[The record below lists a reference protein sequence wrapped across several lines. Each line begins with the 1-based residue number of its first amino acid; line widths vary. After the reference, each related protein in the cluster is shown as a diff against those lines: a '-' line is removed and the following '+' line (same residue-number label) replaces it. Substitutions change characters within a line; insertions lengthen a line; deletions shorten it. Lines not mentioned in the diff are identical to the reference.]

1 MVTSATAGDAGVGVL
16 AFVKRTL
23 GATAVNPVV
32 VLAASGDCLLTF
44 KPKAFFVGVS
54 LLGRPLMPPCK
65 ALRDAA
71 RLAGLTLVGL
81 DDKSG
86 SSALGGEETTKLSKA
101 EISSDDLVRFADGA
115 DVFGFPMPFRARL
128 LSAEEIA
135 LPVD

>member
-1 MVTSATAGDAGVGVL
+1 MGVF

-32 VLAASGDCLLTF
+32 VLAGSGDCLLTF
-44 KPKAFFVGVS
+44 RPKAFLVGVS

-71 RLAGLTLVGL
+71 RLAGLTLVDL
-81 DDKSG
+81 VDKSG
-86 SSALGGEETTKLSKA
+86 SNALGGEETTKLSKA
-101 EISSDDLVRFADGA
+101 EISSDDFVRFVGGA
-115 DVFGFPMPFRARL
+115 DDEFALFIPSRARL
-128 LSAEEIA
+128 FRAEEMA